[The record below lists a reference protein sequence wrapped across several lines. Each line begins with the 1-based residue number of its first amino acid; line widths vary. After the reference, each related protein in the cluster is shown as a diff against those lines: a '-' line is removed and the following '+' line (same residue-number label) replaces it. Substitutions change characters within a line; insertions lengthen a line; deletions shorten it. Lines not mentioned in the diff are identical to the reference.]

1 LAACKADNYYRPNDY
16 DPEHRKKEIE
26 KKRKEGRLKVRVM
39 GARKIRFE
47 MPFHVR
53 CTECKNMIAKGVRFN
68 AVKKKAGRYLGT
80 TIFEFTM
87 PCTNCKNTIVIKTD
101 PQNCEYLLVS
111 GCIRYIVDYDENKI
125 NTIKIQQPD
134 EGEKINKNPFYK
146 LETQKIDII
155 KAQEQKPILNDLF
168 ERKSVLKDDYY
179 INRTLRRKLKMQKN
193 QTRREDE
200 ESMKKGLNIR
210 LLPANEDDK
219 V

>member
-1 LAACKADNYYRPNDY
+1 
-16 DPEHRKKEIE
+16 
-26 KKRKEGRLKVRVM
+26 
-39 GARKIRFE
+39 
-47 MPFHVR
+47 
-53 CTECKNMIAKGVRFN
+53 MIAKGVRFN

-80 TIFEFTM
+80 TIFQFTM
-87 PCTNCKNTIVIKTD
+87 PCTNCKNTIIIKTD

-155 KAQEQKPILNDLF
+155 KAQEQKPILKELF
-168 ERKSVLKDDYY
+168 ERKSILKDDYY
-179 INRTLRRKLKMQKN
+179 INRTLRRKLKIEKN

-210 LLPANEDDK
+210 LLPSNKEDK
-219 V
+219 VRYLLIL